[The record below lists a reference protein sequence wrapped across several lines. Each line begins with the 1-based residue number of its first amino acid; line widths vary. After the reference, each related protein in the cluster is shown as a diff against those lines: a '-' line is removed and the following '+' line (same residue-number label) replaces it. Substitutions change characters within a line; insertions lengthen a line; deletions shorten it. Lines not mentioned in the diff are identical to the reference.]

1 MRWFLPIFRLG
12 SVPVAALSA
21 CTTFGAATSDTDAGA
36 DSSVDT
42 TADANAADGGQKDST
57 VNAPD
62 ALSNEAGPMG
72 CPGGK
77 ARVFVT
83 SEAFLV
89 TKLNVSGKSPQ
100 IVADEICQT
109 AASNAALARTAWTAW
124 LSTASSA
131 APTTMPA
138 SPAGYTDVK
147 CQREIATVLGQGPLT
162 GPINTTESGARLTD
176 PLHTVWTGT
185 KADGGIGATCTNW
198 KPATSSDVATAGDT
212 EHRTLWTDSG
222 PVSCGSRGRF
232 YCVEGARKTLL

>member
-1 MRWFLPIFRLG
+1 MRWFLPIVRLG

-21 CTTFGAATSDTDAGA
+21 CTTFGAGTTDTDAGA
-36 DSSVDT
+36 NSSV
-42 TADANAADGGQKDST
+42 DANAADGGQNDST

-83 SEAFLV
+83 SEAFSV
-89 TKLNVSGKSPQ
+89 TRLNVSGKSPQ

-109 AASNAALARTAWTAW
+109 AASNAALAGTAWTAW

-138 SPAGYTDVK
+138 SPAGYTDVT
-147 CQREIATVLGQGPLT
+147 CQREIATVLGKGPLT
-162 GPINTTESGARLTD
+162 GPINTTESGVKLTH

-185 KADGGIGATCTNW
+185 KADGTIGATCANW
-198 KPATSSDVATAGDT
+198 KPATTGDVATAGDT
-212 EHRTLWTDSG
+212 EQKSLWTDSG
-222 PVSCGSRGRF
+222 PVDCGSSGRF